1 MAAYL
6 PKMRGTLDALVELH
20 GVLTRLEQA
29 RARCENVPEPLRQ
42 LQTERD
48 QVTAEIATLDAT
60 AAEVDRERRA
70 AEAAAADEQSKISHF
85 EEQISRVTTQREY
98 GALLAEIDGA
108 RERKRQ
114 HEDGALGAMEK
125 VDGARGRSAELAGR
139 LAELEAQAGALLA
152 EWESDRPAARAAID
166 ALEHQASLLRERI
179 PAPALQLYQ
188 RLQKRHGADP
198 LARIDRVERPG
209 AGPVMWRCS
218 VCNYSV
224 RPQVVVEI
232 QTQGELVV
240 CDCGRQRLF
249 FLGPSVTT

>member
-1 MAAYL
+1 
-6 PKMRGTLDALVELH
+6 MRGTLDALVELH
-20 GVLTRLEQA
+20 GVLTRLEQE
-29 RARCENVPEPLRQ
+29 RARCENVPEPLRL
-42 LQTERD
+42 LQDEREAVSTE
-48 QVTAEIATLDAT
+48 ISGIDAT
-60 AAEVDRERRA
+60 HAEAERERRA
-70 AEAAAADEQSKISHF
+70 AETAASDEQSKIAHF
-85 EEQISRVTTQREY
+85 EDQTSRVTTQREY

-108 RERKRQ
+108 KGRKRL
-114 HEDGALGAMEK
+114 HEEAALAAMERL
-125 VDGARGRSAELAGR
+125 DSARARRSELAAR
-139 LAELEAQAGALLA
+139 LAEIEQQAAALLA
-152 EWESDRPAARAAID
+152 EWDRELPAVRGAVED
-166 ALEHQASLLRERI
+166 LDHQAALLRERI

-188 RLQKRHGADP
+188 RLQRRHGADP

-249 FLGPSVTT
+249 FLGPNVSP